1 MDASF
6 ESQETVL
13 NRIKKGFES
22 AQLFVDTTC
31 CLLRYGDE
39 FISASINYGTEF
51 YTLTPEVLQARYNKA
66 KEGGATD
73 YELDALKQQIIE
85 TEYRHNPLQL
95 QRMIILSDLEPYR
108 NMTKAE
114 VMSMKEK
121 GLVTD
126 EEIILKNDFSGFIR
140 RFERENDNVLEFGTE
155 VPYQDKINT
164 IYQTLLDYAKQRKS
178 QIPS

>member
-1 MDASF
+1 M
-6 ESQETVL
+6 
-13 NRIKKGFES
+13 
-22 AQLFVDTTC
+22 
-31 CLLRYGDE
+31 
-39 FISASINYGTEF
+39 NYGTEF
-51 YTLTPEVLQARYNKA
+51 YTLTPEILQSRYNKA